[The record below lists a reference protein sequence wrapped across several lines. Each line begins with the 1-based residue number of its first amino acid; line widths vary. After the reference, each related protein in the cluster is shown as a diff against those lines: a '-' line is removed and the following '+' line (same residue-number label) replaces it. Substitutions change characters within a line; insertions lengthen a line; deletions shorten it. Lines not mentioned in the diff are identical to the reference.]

1 MLVVAVGAAEDGL
14 VGLGAGLV
22 DDLDEVEPVGL
33 VPVVRSRER
42 GAGRCLQ
49 DVELPAA
56 VAGTRLCQRLVGGLD
71 LHAQIGLARTGAP
84 GIGDEPACEQ
94 EQDHRGEN
102 DEDDRER

>member
-42 GAGRCLQ
+42 GARRGLQ
-49 DVELPAA
+49 DLEVPAA
-56 VAGTRLCQRLVGGLD
+56 GAGTCLRQGLVGGLD
-71 LHAQIGLARTGAP
+71 LRAQIGLARTGAP
-84 GIGDEPACEQ
+84 GIGDEPSYEQ
-94 EQDHRGEN
+94 EQDHRRED
-102 DEDDRER
+102 DEDDRKR